1 MKKNELSPEDFSA
14 LANAVAD
21 LPFVKPNRAP
31 ADYMLDLME
40 TVINFH
46 VRVEVVVSSGN
57 AQFYVDPVHNKF
69 VKMAS
74 TDAPKQF
81 WHVDGITK
89 VVAKGD
95 GGAATIRVYPISKG

>member
-1 MKKNELSPEDFSA
+1 MAMEIYEVALSSGVEATVLSAANE
-14 LANAVAD
+14 VASW
-21 LPFVKPNRAP
+21 
-31 ADYMLDLME
+31 
-40 TVINFH
+40 TG
-46 VRVEVVVSSGN
+46 VEVVVSSGN
-57 AQFYVDPVHNKF
+57 AQFYVDPVHTKF